1 MSGKTKRK
9 SKFLKVFSK
18 VLLIIIGAMITAYG
32 LEAVLIPNNV
42 SDGGVTGLSIVGS
55 QRFGLPLGLL
65 IGVINIPFVWL
76 GYKQIGKSFAIY
88 SVIGIA
94 SLAVGTIVMHHV
106 PTIIE
111 GDTLLITVVGGIII
125 GFDMGL
131 ALRNGGALD
140 GIDMLAV
147 LLSKK
152 LPFGTSDLILFLN
165 MFVFIVVSTV
175 FGLQGAI
182 LSAIA
187 YFIASKVIHI
197 VEEGL
202 SGSKTFKII
211 TKQPELM
218 VETIRDQLGRGATY
232 NDAYGGYSNEQ
243 FKEITCIINRLEESK
258 MKEIIHEI
266 DPNAFVT
273 VYDVAEVKGG
283 SFKKKDIH

>member
-1 MSGKTKRK
+1 MVSRA
-9 SKFLKVFSK
+9 
-18 VLLIIIGAMITAYG
+18 VLVIIGAFITAYG

-55 QRFGLPLGLL
+55 KLIGLPLGLL
-65 IGVINIPFVWL
+65 IAVLNIPFVFL
-76 GYKQIGKSFAIY
+76 GYKQIGRRFAIY

-94 SLAVGTIVMHHV
+94 SLAIGTSLMHHV
-106 PTIIE
+106 PTIIQ
-111 GDTLLITVVGGIII
+111 GDTLLVTVVGGIII
-125 GFDMGL
+125 GFGMGL

-147 LLSKK
+147 LLSRK

-165 MFVFIVVSTV
+165 MFIFIVVSTV

-211 TKQPELM
+211 TNQPELM
-218 VETIRDQLGRGATY
+218 VETIRDRLGRGATY
-232 NDAYGGYSNEQ
+232 TLAQGGYSNEK
-243 FKEITCIINRLEESK
+243 FKEITCVINRLEESK

-266 DPNAFVT
+266 DENAFVA
-273 VYDVAEVKGG
+273 VYDVAEIKGG
-283 SFKKKDIH
+283 NFKKHDIH